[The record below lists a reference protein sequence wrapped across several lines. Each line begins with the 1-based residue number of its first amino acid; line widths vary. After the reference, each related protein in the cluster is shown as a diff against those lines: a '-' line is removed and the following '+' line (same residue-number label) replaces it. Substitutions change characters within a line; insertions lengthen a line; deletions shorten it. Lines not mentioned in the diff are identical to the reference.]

1 MRAKI
6 LSTKAEGSAIS
17 YICELTLKEYIE
29 NLPISFMEYD
39 IQRGIVSNIYLD
51 NLIDTV
57 LTQASIPPIT
67 LIAEESNIISE
78 KNEQSQLSVERFRIL
93 DGLQRTYR
101 LKIIWDTIKFF
112 IEYNNT
118 EMLGLNKF
126 KLSKEYGKE
135 LQKINSSTLILEKII
150 KFYNKNN
157 CNQEILLNTF
167 STNIQWFVIWSDIS
181 IEKQVEKMLIL
192 NAGHKAV
199 PIRHQLELLFIN
211 LIPYFEDNKNLILIR
226 EKEKSST
233 FYAKKREI
241 REFHFAHLIS
251 SVLSFANG
259 KTITTNASLINKLQ
273 ETDSKME
280 TYHEFF
286 TYQFLDE
293 MIEFLTDFDDL
304 IANQYG
310 EEGTQWLGRETVII
324 GIFGALGKLY
334 EDKYS
339 ESYSQL
345 FRDMLKKVEENPGIL
360 NLENY
365 KQFRNNMNISKIN
378 IGNFSKKV
386 VFDGI
391 YNLLKKDQ
399 TIPINWNLGG
409 E

>member
-1 MRAKI
+1 MKAKI
-6 LSTKAEGSAIS
+6 LSAKVEGSSTS
-17 YICELTLKEYIE
+17 YICELTLQEYIE

-51 NLIDTV
+51 KLIDTV
-57 LTQASIPPIT
+57 LFQANIPPIT
-67 LIAEESNIISE
+67 LIAEESNIILDE
-78 KNEQSQLSVERFRIL
+78 NEPSQLIIERYRIL

-101 LKIIWDTIKFF
+101 LKIIWDTIQFF
-112 IEYNNT
+112 IKNYNM
-118 EMLGLNKF
+118 EMLEFSKF
-126 KLSKEYGKE
+126 KLSKEYGDE

-150 KFYNKNN
+150 TFYRENG
-157 CNQEILLNTF
+157 CDREILLNTF
-167 STNIQWFVIWSDIS
+167 STNIQWFIIWSNIS
-181 IEKQVEKMLIL
+181 AEKQVEKMLIL

-211 LIPYFEDNKNLILIR
+211 LIPYFQDNKNLSLIR

-233 FYAKKREI
+233 FYAKKRER

-273 ETDSKME
+273 ETDPKME

-286 TYQFLDE
+286 TYHFLDE
-293 MIEFLTDFDDL
+293 MIEFLTNLDDL
-304 IANQYG
+304 IADQYG

-334 EDKYS
+334 KNDYNK
-339 ESYSQL
+339 SYSQL
-345 FRDMLKKVEENPGIL
+345 FKEMLKKVEENPGIL

-365 KQFRNNMNISKIN
+365 KEFRNNMNISKIN
-378 IGNFSKKV
+378 IGSFSKKV

-391 YNLLKKDQ
+391 YNLLKSDQ
-399 TIPINWNLGG
+399 NIPINWNLGG